1 MRRFE
6 LIEGTAA
13 KFWEVEVDAAN
24 YSVRYGRLGTA
35 GQSLSKT
42 AADAAKAQ
50 LEVDKLIK
58 EKTGKGYT
66 EVGASALLA
75 AAATATAAVVAPAAA
90 AKTPKP
96 PKIAAKS
103 AAVVVVA
110 ESEPA
115 SPPLLAAP
123 ELAAA
128 STGFQI
134 APAWKKLFY
143 AQRGLAW
150 KAPVKDLPTLFRAAL
165 ALTEKDHHL
174 EWVIRNDP
182 KIEAFFK
189 ALMPPAKLFTAAHLQ
204 SQDRAIW
211 HAAIAHGCM
220 RWNQHDSC
228 PLIEFAL
235 AQHGTGFVLEMLLSV
250 IRDVFSDISSK
261 PAYLLLARCP
271 YLAAALA
278 AAPEAEYQAL
288 RQSIAV
294 YGDSDPV
301 RYALGAIFNTD
312 AQLVQDAIAAMQQLP
327 EEHLRGHELAQALMS
342 LAQAELVFA
351 RISKQSYYVDPIR
364 VFAINVA
371 LHFGDAALPMLVQL
385 IDAQT
390 NSDAKRKLAEVI
402 GALNSRAATRALLA
416 RIEDKAVQAAIDRC
430 FESNPLLALASA
442 LEELSVVKKK
452 QLEPLCKRWIAGTA
466 EQHDALLTLL
476 DAAAIS
482 IFERLRGDASTLV
495 EAALE
500 ELPSVLTDPPWL
512 KAVPKSVRPLLPS
525 MALPSARMVWQ
536 TGQQEQWAQHLPNAL
551 EQEPAGKS
559 QLAQAG
565 MALQNYGVGQEGR
578 AILAAAMLENL
589 TTQLP
594 TFAEYLKRKNIGP
607 TYHDIAQLAALAPA
621 ARLVVWNTLGF
632 AGGYWN
638 TDSGEKGV
646 LALHELDA
654 LPGLLRNLEL
664 SPSVFASALV
674 VAAPELATRMATLL
688 HTRKKLR
695 AAAGLWLKTHTELS
709 TIILLMETQTGAPKA
724 KVVAEYVLHWLRQNS
739 ELARMQAGAQHYGA
753 AGSALLT
760 AIFAA
765 DPLAALPQ
773 KPRPFPSFFIP
784 AGFSRPRLL
793 NGNAL
798 PLAALSALGTMLQ
811 VSTLDDTYAGIELLK
826 AACTAESL
834 DAFAWDLFQAWA
846 QTGASSKETWAFTAI
861 GLLGGDVCVRQLTPL
876 IRAWPGESQ
885 HARAVT
891 GLDVLAAIGSDYALM
906 QLNGIAQK
914 SKFKGLQERAVEKI
928 QAIADARGLTP
939 EELADRLVPDFD
951 LDESGTCRLDFGPR
965 YFTVGFD
972 EALRPIA
979 MDSSGARLKDLP
991 KPIKSDDAEKANA
1004 ASERWKGLKKD
1015 VKTIASN
1022 QVQRLELAMCTDR
1035 RWPVAV
1041 FEQFFVRHPLL
1052 RHLVRRLCWAAVS
1065 PNGALSAFRVAEDAT
1080 YAGADDSTFSIP
1092 QESEITLP
1100 HRLHLPVDVV
1110 ASFGQIFADYE
1121 IIQPFAQLGR
1131 EVYTLDEAERKRVSI
1146 DRYKGKR
1153 VASGSIYGLAHRGWR
1168 SGGAQDGGWIG
1179 WFEKDLAD
1187 DLQAQIGLDPGL
1199 NAGDASYEPKQ
1210 ALTELTLHK
1219 RNTWGKNGERSFS
1232 SLGAVALSE
1241 LLRDLDRLAVLPD

>member
-35 GQSLSKT
+35 GQSLSKS

-66 EVGASALLA
+66 EVGASALAPVAISAVVPAPA
-75 AAATATAAVVAPAAA
+75 APKAPKAAKITAKPAAVVAE
-90 AKTPKP
+90 
-96 PKIAAKS
+96 S
-103 AAVVVVA
+103 A
-110 ESEPA
+110 PA
-115 SPPLLAAP
+115 STPGVAAP
-123 ELAAA
+123 DLAAA
-128 STGFQI
+128 STGFQML
-134 APAWKKLFY
+134 PALKKLFY

-150 KAPVKDLPTLFRAAL
+150 KAPVKDLPTLLKAAL
-165 ALTEKDHHL
+165 ALTEKDYNL
-174 EWVIRNDP
+174 DWLIRNDP
-182 KIEAFFK
+182 KLEAFFK
-189 ALMPPAKLFTAAHLQ
+189 ALMPPSDVFTAPNLQ

-220 RWNQHDSC
+220 RWINHGNC
-228 PLIEFAL
+228 ALIEFAL
-235 AQHGTGFVLEMLLSV
+235 AQHGPAFVLEALLSV
-250 IRDVFSDISSK
+250 IRDVHADVS
-261 PAYLLLARCP
+261 PRLACQLLARCP
-271 YLAAALA
+271 QLAAALA
-278 AAPEAEYQAL
+278 AVPEAEYQAL

-294 YGDSDPV
+294 YGKSDPV
-301 RYALGAIFNTD
+301 RYALGTIFNTD
-312 AQLVQDAIAAMQQLP
+312 ATLVQEAIAAMQQLSK
-327 EEHLRGHELAQALMS
+327 EYLHGHELAQALMS

-351 RISKQSYYVDPIR
+351 RISERSYYIDPIR

-371 LHFGDAALPMLVQL
+371 WHFGDAALPMLVKL
-385 IDAQT
+385 IDAQS

-416 RIEDKAVQAAIDRC
+416 RMEDKAVQATIDRC
-430 FESNPLLALASA
+430 FESNPLLALAGA

-466 EQHDALLTLL
+466 EQHDALLAML
-476 DAAAIS
+476 DAAATS
-482 IFERLRGDASTLV
+482 LFERLRGDASTLV
-495 EAALE
+495 EAAPD

-512 KAVPKSVRPLLPS
+512 KAAPKIVRPLLPS

-536 TGQQEQWAQHLPNAL
+536 TGQQAQWAQHLPNAL
-551 EQEPAGKS
+551 TQEPEGKS

-565 MALQNYGVGQEGR
+565 TTLQHYGVGQEGR
-578 AILAAAMLENL
+578 AILAAATLENL

-654 LPGLLRNLEL
+654 LPGLLHNLEL
-664 SPSVFASALV
+664 SPSVLASALV
-674 VAAPELATRMATLL
+674 VAAPELVIRMATLL

-709 TIILLMETQTGAPKA
+709 TMVLLMETQTGAPKA
-724 KVVAEYVLHWLRQNS
+724 KVVAEYALHWLRQNS
-739 ELARMQAGAQHYGA
+739 DGVRMQAGAQHYGA
-753 AGSALLT
+753 AGSSLLA

-798 PLAALSALGTMLQ
+798 PLVALSALGTMLQ
-811 VSTLDDTYAGIELLK
+811 VSSLDDTYAGIELVK
-826 AACTAESL
+826 AVCTAESL
-834 DAFAWDLFQAWA
+834 DAFAWDLFQAWL
-846 QTGASSKETWAFTAI
+846 QSGAPSKENWAFTAV
-861 GLLGGDVCVRQLTPL
+861 GLLGGDTCVRQLTPL

-928 QAIADARGLTP
+928 QAIADTRGLTP

-951 LDESGTCRLDFGPR
+951 LDESGTCQLDFGPR
-965 YFTVGFD
+965 HFTVGFD

-1022 QVQRLELAMCTDR
+1022 QVLRLELAMCTDR
-1035 RWPVAV
+1035 RWPLAV

-1052 RHLVRRLCWAAVS
+1052 RHLVRRLCWAAVGA
-1065 PNGALSAFRVAEDAT
+1065 NGALSAFRVAEDAT

-1092 QESEITLP
+1092 AESEITLP
-1100 HRLHLPVDVV
+1100 HRLHLPTDVV
-1110 ASFGQIFADYE
+1110 ASFAQIFADYE
-1121 IIQPFAQLGR
+1121 IIQPFTQLGR
-1131 EVYTLDEAERKRVSI
+1131 EVYTLDEAERARVSL

-1153 VASGSIYGLAHRGWR
+1153 VASGSVYGLAHRGWR
-1168 SGGAQDGGWIG
+1168 NGGAQDGGWIG
-1179 WFEKDLAD
+1179 WFEKDLAN

-1210 ALTELTLHK
+1210 ALTELTLRK
-1219 RNTWGKNGERSFS
+1219 RNSNWDKNGERSFS
-1232 SLGAVALSE
+1232 ELSAVALSE